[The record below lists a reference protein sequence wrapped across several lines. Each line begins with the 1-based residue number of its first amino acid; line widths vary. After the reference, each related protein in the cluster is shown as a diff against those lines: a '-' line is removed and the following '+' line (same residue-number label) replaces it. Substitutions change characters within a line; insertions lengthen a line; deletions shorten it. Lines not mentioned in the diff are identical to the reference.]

1 MEKPVA
7 VSREQ
12 HDMLRDLESRDDFRA
27 RIWVAMEYRFMP
39 AVAKLLQLL
48 PQIGDAAKMVTIR
61 ENRFPFLRE

>member
-1 MEKPVA
+1 
-7 VSREQ
+7 
-12 HDMLRDLESRDDFRA
+12 MLRDLESRDDFRA

-48 PQIGDAAKMVTIR
+48 PQIGDIKMVTIR